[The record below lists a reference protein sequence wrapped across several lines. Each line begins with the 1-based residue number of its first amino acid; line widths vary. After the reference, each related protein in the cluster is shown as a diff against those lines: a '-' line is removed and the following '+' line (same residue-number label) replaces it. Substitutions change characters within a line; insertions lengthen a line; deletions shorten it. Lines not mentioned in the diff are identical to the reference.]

1 MKASEVLL
9 SATDVMSDRGAI
21 YGHPRV
27 NQHRIATRLQQLFE
41 IPITDYQACL
51 AMVEVKLSRIQE
63 TPTHLDSYI
72 DACAYL
78 AIAAELATEGDEL
91 YV

>member
-9 SATDVMSDRGAI
+9 SATNIMFDRGAI
-21 YGHPRV
+21 YGHPKI
-27 NQHRIATRLQQLFE
+27 NQDRIARRLSSLFDF
-41 IPITDYQACL
+41 PIADYQACL
-51 AMVEVKLSRIQE
+51 AMVEVKLARITE
-63 TPTHLDSYI
+63 SPGHIDSYI

-78 AIAAELATEGDEL
+78 AIACELKTEEDEL

>member
-9 SATDVMSDRGAI
+9 SATDVISDRGAI
-21 YGHPRV
+21 YGHARV
-27 NQHRIATRLQQLFE
+27 NQHRIAMRLQQLFE

-51 AMVEVKLSRIQE
+51 AMVEVKLSRLQE
-63 TPTHLDSYI
+63 SPGHIDSYV
-72 DACAYL
+72 DACAYIAL
-78 AIAAELATEGDEL
+78 ACELKTEGDEL

>member
-1 MKASEVLL
+1 M
-9 SATDVMSDRGAI
+9 
-21 YGHPRV
+21 
-27 NQHRIATRLQQLFE
+27 RLQQLFE
-41 IPITDYQACL
+41 IPVTDYKACL
-51 AMVEVKLSRIQE
+51 ALVEVKLARLQE

-78 AIAAELATEGDEL
+78 ALAAELSTEGDEL

>member
-9 SATDVMSDRGAI
+9 SATDVIGNRGRV

-27 NQHRIATRLQQLFE
+27 NQGRIATRLQQLLE
-41 IPITDYQACL
+41 MPIEDYQACL
-51 AMVEVKLSRIQE
+51 AMVEIKLARLQE
-63 TPTHLDSYI
+63 TPNHVDSYV

-78 AIAAELATEGDEL
+78 ALACELKTEEDEL

>member
-1 MKASEVLL
+1 MKASEILL
-9 SATDVMSDRGAI
+9 SATDVIQNRGAI
-21 YGHPRV
+21 YGHPKV
-27 NQHRIATRLQQLFE
+27 NQDRIARRLSNLLD
-41 IPITDYQACL
+41 IPIEDYQACL

-63 TPTHLDSYI
+63 SPSHLDSYI

-78 AIAAELATEGDEL
+78 ALACQLKTEEDDL